1 MVLPFIQV
9 RMESVPPFRSLSRHS
24 SSKHEPVWL
33 PPLPCWM
40 PPPVQVTATGP
51 EQCHFRAFIF
61 GSWSFSVDSLQRSY
75 SCTFKN
81 VRSCSSATKNHRLDF
96 LQRWVGGNTRPS
108 SCSRCYM
115 LRSYILRSRWI
126 WHDPPLQSFFSVL
139 FPFTFN
145 SPAASTPCRF
155 PCANHST
162 LSSHLY
168 FLSPFLKPF
177 PQLCGPLLRLTFSQ
191 ISVQMSIS
199 ALPSCYTSITAL
211 LFLDSTGNCLKLC
224 FLPIMYMYI
233 LPPFLEYEL

>member
-9 RMESVPPFRSLSRHS
+9 RMESVLPFRSLSRHS

-115 LRSYILRSRWI
+115 LRSYMLRSRWI
-126 WHDPPLQSFFSVL
+126 SLVSLLNALPIYFQFSNRFNPLPFPMCKPFYLVKSFI
-139 FPFTFN
+139 FPVPVSKTLPSIMWTSLAPHFFPDICSNVHQCLAIMLHLHYCFTF
-145 SPAASTPCRF
+145 SW
-155 PCANHST
+155 
-162 LSSHLY
+162 
-168 FLSPFLKPF
+168 
-177 PQLCGPLLRLTFSQ
+177 
-191 ISVQMSIS
+191 
-199 ALPSCYTSITAL
+199 
-211 LFLDSTGNCLKLC
+211 
-224 FLPIMYMYI
+224 
-233 LPPFLEYEL
+233 